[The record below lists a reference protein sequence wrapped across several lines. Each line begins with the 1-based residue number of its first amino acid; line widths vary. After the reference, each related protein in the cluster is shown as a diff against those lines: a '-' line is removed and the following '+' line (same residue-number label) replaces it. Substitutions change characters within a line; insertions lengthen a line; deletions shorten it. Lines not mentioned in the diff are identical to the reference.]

1 MDYRMPTITLKD
13 IPRDLHRTLKARAEA
28 HHRSLNKEV
37 IATLQAAASGTK
49 EVDPGALELDARNAR
64 SQFKRIITAKE
75 ISSWKKQ
82 GRL

>member
-1 MDYRMPTITLKD
+1 MPTITLKNL
-13 IPRDLHRTLKARAEA
+13 PRNLHRTLKDRAKA

-37 IATLQAAASGTK
+37 LATLQAATSPVKA
-49 EVDPGALELDARNAR
+49 VDAATLEREAREAR

-75 ISSWKKQ
+75 ISSWTKQ